1 MKGNPAYQQLEEALR
16 EERAGSAKIRAL
28 SHYVQLKQA
37 ESMIE
42 REREQGLIG
51 DDTFTHWERQKLIL
65 EVTIEHQYFTAD
77 AYEYAEAFDNAGTIV
92 APYLKLR
99 NVNPYQTFLHDLRA
113 INREKSEKT
122 KQRAWEKRR
131 AWEEYR

>member
-1 MKGNPAYQQLEEALR
+1 MKGSPQRQALEEVLR

-51 DDTFTHWERQKLIL
+51 EDTFTHWERQKLIL

-77 AYEYAEAFDNAGTIV
+77 AYEYSEAFANAETLF
-92 APYLKLR
+92 APFLKLR
-99 NVNPYQTFLHDLRA
+99 SGNPYQTFLHDLRA
-113 INREKSEKT
+113 INREKSRK
-122 KQRAWEKRR
+122 
-131 AWEEYR
+131 